1 MVPCRVYSESV
12 SNFSFDTLGDD
23 SEAGRAERYRAP
35 RGMGGAREG
44 RAKGEKRGMGAAPPS
59 RLDIYSFLFRR
70 ASLTSGASKLNQRPR
85 VQGANVA
92 PINPRGA
99 AL

>member
-44 RAKGEKRGMGAAPPS
+44 WAKGEKRGMGAAPPS
-59 RLDIYSFLFRR
+59 RLDIYSFLFAARLKR
-70 ASLTSGASKLNQRPR
+70 SCAVEENPGGDVLFPKKETQRTLP
-85 VQGANVA
+85 
-92 PINPRGA
+92 
-99 AL
+99 